1 MAQPTIRSSIDDSD
15 FTMKVIVVGDAAV
28 GKTSIAGRYV
38 TGSFKSSYKATIGTD
53 IFHKIMN
60 ARGQRVGLLIYDSGG
75 QERFRALV
83 ERYFMGAIAALL
95 VYDITNRES
104 FENLPTWSRQV
115 DRHANQAMR
124 IVIGNKL
131 DLEKQ
136 RAVKT
141 EEGVGMGRQLGAT
154 FIETSAKDGANIE
167 KVFESIALYGVDRVR
182 GRVTT

>member
-1 MAQPTIRSSIDDSD
+1 MANSIPRSSLDDSD
-15 FTMKVIVVGDAAV
+15 FTMKLIVVGDAAV

-38 TGSFKSSYKATIGTD
+38 TGAFKSSYKATIGTD
-53 IFHKIMN
+53 IFHKIVN
-60 ARGQRVGLLIYDSGG
+60 TRGQRIGLLIYDSGG

-131 DLEKQ
+131 DLQKQ
-136 RAVKT
+136 RVVKT

-154 FIETSAKDGANIE
+154 FLETSAKDGANIE
-167 KVFESIALYGVDRVR
+167 KVFEMIAQYGVDRVR
-182 GRVTT
+182 GRVKT